1 MRRNNL
7 SFVLAALLLTFCL
20 MAMTGG
26 CSGSSSSRSSS
37 NRNKFIDAVGD
48 IADSLESIAQSALS
62 NKKVVYA
69 IEDIVGQYSV
79 VDSADKTFE
88 NKALYKSFKAGF
100 VRSEDISAT
109 SSFKVGLFCE
119 GFSNK
124 HIEVSHDI
132 AEITANHTPDFQ
144 LTVTSTDN
152 HVTKLTVTPTSSK
165 TYWQALSQASA
176 ILNSLN
182 VGADRQ
188 YEFLFFAKVYES
200 ANIKVEY
207 KGASETSYTTL
218 LDGTINLSYP
228 GESNGGYVY
237 ENTPHTTTINAV
249 LHPQDNKDYTI
260 GIDYTRRTTSKGTNT
275 LGAKS
280 ELNMYRKSSSGRR
293 STLLK
298 VNTDGT
304 VTMPDN
310 PTANFQ
316 PPTAF
321 SITELDINIADK
333 IRFASSGAI
342 DLIKFMGLYV
352 TGTSA
357 TEAEIASRV
366 EKINELLADAGL
378 SLYLNKSTA
387 KAGDIRTLAG
397 TIGNDKKS
405 YNHVRFGIR
414 FNNSNEVELAR
425 EIVNPEDLQKIHSL
439 IGSVSDQIQALA
451 QLLESSGL
459 FSEFSDNEIFQLIL
473 GDLLGTN

>member
-79 VDSADKTFE
+79 VDSSDERFHDT
-88 NKALYKSFKAGF
+88 ALYKSVWDGF
-100 VRSEDISAT
+100 VRSEDITT
-109 SSFKVGLFCE
+109 SDFKVGLFCE
-119 GFSNK
+119 VISNK

-132 AEITANHTPDFQ
+132 AEITANDTPDFQ
-144 LTVTSTDN
+144 LTITSTDN
-152 HVTKLTVTPTSSK
+152 HVTKLTVTPTSST
-165 TYWQALSQASA
+165 TYWLALAQTSA
-176 ILNSLN
+176 MFNSLN
-182 VGADRQ
+182 AGAAGQ
-188 YEFLFFAKVYES
+188 YDALFFAKLYES

-218 LDGTINLSYP
+218 LDGTINFSYP
-228 GESNGGYVY
+228 GKSDGGYVY
-237 ENTPHTTTINAV
+237 ENTPHTAKINAV
-249 LHPQDNKDYTI
+249 LYPQDSKDYTI
-260 GIDYTRRTTSKGTNT
+260 GIDLTRIVESNRINT
-275 LGAKS
+275 LDVES
-280 ELNMYRKSSSGRR
+280 ELNMYRKSSSGSK
-293 STLLK
+293 STLLNFNAATAA
-298 VNTDGT
+298 VMT
-304 VTMPDN
+304 PDK
-310 PTANFQ
+310 PTANAR
-316 PPTAF
+316 PTAMR
-321 SITELDINIADK
+321 IRKLDVNIADK
-333 IRFASSGAI
+333 IRLAESSAI
-342 DLIKFMGLYV
+342 DLIKLTRQYV

-357 TEAEIASRV
+357 SEADIASRV

-397 TIGNDKKS
+397 KISG

-414 FNNSNEVELAR
+414 FNNSNEVELVR
-425 EIVNPEDLQKIHSL
+425 DIVNPEDLQKFRSL
-439 IGSVSDQIQALA
+439 ISSVSGQVRALG
-451 QLLESSGL
+451 QLLENSGMFDNITDNPIIELIFNDL
-459 FSEFSDNEIFQLIL
+459 F
-473 GDLLGTN
+473 GTK